1 MSAKEEI
8 IDYNLHANEIEYWI
22 ALKGETKYMRF
33 ASLLKANGIAV
44 EWNVLKDTYRYDKRL
59 IVNIFKYLSF
69 FEEFLRAQIWNV
81 SKTSYKK
88 LEGEFLSKAID
99 EVVRLKEQI
108 HYKGFSVE
116 LLSKNKELINHLRNC
131 VSHNKIILESQKDEC
146 NINEILVAFMQT
158 LPKAYQYGF
167 ASDIKKCSKGLN
179 IPSCFVIELQ

>member
-8 IDYNLHANEIEYWI
+8 IDYNLHANEIEHWI

-33 ASLLKANGIAV
+33 ASLLKANGIDV
-44 EWNVLKDTYRYDKRL
+44 GWNLLKDTYRYDKRL
-59 IVNIFKYLSF
+59 LVNIFKYLSF

-88 LEGEFLSKAID
+88 LESEFLLKAID

-108 HYKGFSVE
+108 HYEGFSIE

-131 VSHNKIILESQKDEC
+131 VSHNKIILECQENGC
-146 NINEILVAFMQT
+146 AIRELLVAFMET
-158 LPKAYQYGF
+158 LPNTYRQGF
-167 ASDIKKCSKGLN
+167 ASDINKCATGLDV
-179 IPSCFVIELQ
+179 PHSLVISL